1 MQIIADR
8 RYLHTIPELGRELPK
23 TTEYVMGKLSE
34 LSCRVFCPIEYGV
47 CAWFDFGADKALA
60 FRADMDALPI
70 EEKTGLEFASQHPG
84 KMHACGHD
92 GHMAMLLELARRL
105 DKMESLDKNVLLIF
119 QPGEETPG
127 GAEDICLTNVLEQYN
142 VKAVFGQHLWPE
154 VPAGK
159 VASRPGA
166 LMSRNSELTVTITG
180 KSSHIGRADK
190 GLDAMAAGWEFYT
203 RIAQLEKSLP
213 DDVYRL
219 LKFGKLESGTARNAI
234 AAHMHMYGTLRTFR
248 DDVFDYL
255 RDGIYAI
262 AGEVE
267 QLTGC
272 KVQIHM
278 SRGYPALCNDHEVYD
293 RVAQITDILPLDK
306 PSMISEDFSYYL
318 QRVPGVFFFLG
329 TGDTPALHADTF
341 TYDEK
346 VLVKGAD
353 FLQTLAQQYKV

>member
-1 MQIIADR
+1 MQMITDR
-8 RYLHTIPELGRELPK
+8 RYLHTIPELGRQLPK
-23 TTEYVMGKLSE
+23 TTEYVMKKLSE
-34 LSCRVFCPIEYGV
+34 LSCRVFCPIEHAV
-47 CAWFDFGADKALA
+47 CAWFDFGKDKAVA

-70 EEKTGLEFASQHPG
+70 EEKTGLEFASCHPG

-105 DKMESLDKNVLLIF
+105 DKLENLDKNVLLIF

-127 GAEDICLTNVLEQYN
+127 GAEDICLTGVLEQYH

-154 VPAGK
+154 VPVGK
-159 VASRPGA
+159 AASRRGE

-190 GLDAMAAGWEFYT
+190 GLDAMAAGWEFYS
-203 RIAQLEKSLP
+203 RIAALEKSLP
-213 DDVYRL
+213 GDVYRL
-219 LKFGKLESGTARNAI
+219 LKFGKMESGTARNAI
-234 AAHMHMYGTLRTFR
+234 SAQTRMYGTLRTFR
-248 DDVFDYL
+248 DDIFDTL
-255 RDGIYAI
+255 WDGIYKT

-272 KVQIHM
+272 KVAIHM
-278 SRGYPALCNDHEVYD
+278 SRGYPALCNDPEAYD
-293 RVAQITDILPLDK
+293 RVAQITEILELEQ

-329 TGDTPALHADTF
+329 VGDTPALHADTF
-341 TYDEK
+341 TYDEE

-353 FLQTLAQQYKV
+353 FLQTLVLEYKV